1 MLETKTKVKFFGF
14 PTSFVC
20 NISILTYETYIKFP
34 IKMVLFGI
42 FEDILAAAALDIL
55 SYESLS
61 GYSYIYL

>member
-20 NISILTYETYIKFP
+20 NISIQTYETYIKFP

-42 FEDILAAAALDIL
+42 FEDILEATALDIEL
-55 SYESLS
+55 
-61 GYSYIYL
+61 